1 MSLRDP
7 RVQKILILVVV
18 SVTILWAYFLTEM
31 FPFGYRPRAR
41 DIRELQSEHESVS
54 AEVEKARRMV
64 GNLPRLEREH
74 AQLVNRW
81 AEAKALLPT
90 DNEVAR
96 LLTQVTQSG
105 EQSGVHFERFKP
117 SAAKPLE
124 FYNENPVEVQVTAGY
139 HQFGI
144 FLSRLAN
151 LSRLVNV
158 SNLALIG
165 FDEKHRDDAEE
176 AGRGDHTLTA
186 NFVATAYSLRDP
198 SQQPLDDAPAAEQ
211 GTARK
216 LKAGRT
222 ARRAGG
228 KR

>member
-7 RVQKILILVVV
+7 RLQKILILVVV
-18 SVTILWAYFLTEM
+18 SATILWGYFLTDIL
-31 FPFGYRPRAR
+31 
-41 DIRELQSEHESVS
+41 DIRELRTEYESVS

-74 AQLVNRW
+74 AELERRW
-81 AEAKALLPT
+81 SEAQELLPT
-90 DNEVAR
+90 DNEAAK

-105 EQSGVHFERFKP
+105 QQAGVHFERFKP
-117 SAAKPLE
+117 AAAKPLE
-124 FYNENPVEVQVTAGY
+124 FYNENSVEVQVTAGY

-158 SNLALIG
+158 SNLALTG
-165 FDEKHRDDAEE
+165 FDDKHRDEADE

-198 SQQPLDDAPAAEQ
+198 SLSPNDVPPAEKS
-211 GTARK
+211 GARK
-216 LKAGRT
+216 LKAKR
-222 ARRAGG
+222 APRRAGG
-228 KR
+228 EH

>member
-7 RVQKILILVVV
+7 RVQKILILTIV
-18 SVTILWAYFLTEM
+18 SVTILWGYFLTEVL
-31 FPFGYRPRAR
+31 PFGHQQRSR
-41 DIRELQSEHESVS
+41 DIRELRKEYESVS
-54 AEVEKARRMV
+54 GEVEKARRMV

-74 AQLVNRW
+74 EELERRW
-81 AEAKALLPT
+81 AEAKELLPT
-90 DNEVAR
+90 DNEVGR

-105 EQSGVHFERFKP
+105 EQAGVHFELFKP
-117 SAAKPLE
+117 GASKPLE

-158 SNLALIG
+158 SHLALNG
-165 FDEKHRDDAEE
+165 FDAKDRE
-176 AGRGDHTLTA
+176 AAVSEGRGDHTLTA

-198 SQQPLDDAPAAEQ
+198 ALPAIDAPAAEQ
-211 GTARK
+211 GAAK
-216 LKAGRT
+216 SLKAKR
-222 ARRAGG
+222 APRKAGG
-228 KR
+228 TH

>member
-18 SVTILWAYFLTEM
+18 SVTILWGYFLTEI
-31 FPFGYRPRAR
+31 FPFGYRPRSR
-41 DIRELQSEHESVS
+41 DIRELRSEYESVS

-74 AQLVNRW
+74 AELERRW
-81 AEAKALLPT
+81 TEAQQLLPT

-105 EQSGVHFERFKP
+105 QQAGVHFERFKP
-117 SAAKPLE
+117 GAAKPLE

-139 HQFGI
+139 HQLGI

-151 LSRLVNV
+151 LPRLVNV
-158 SNLALIG
+158 SRLSLVG
-165 FDEKHRDDAEE
+165 FDEKTSEE
-176 AGRGDHTLTA
+176 ANELGRGDHTLTA
-186 NFVATAYSLRDP
+186 NFIATAYSLRDP
-198 SQQPLDDAPAAEQ
+198 SQQALEAPAAEKDA
-211 GTARK
+211 ARK
-216 LKAGRT
+216 LKAKR
-222 ARRAGG
+222 APRKAGG
-228 KR
+228 KH